1 MVGVAT
7 YRPAFDATLPVL
19 PIVVPPWNSWY
30 PWYSGW
36 GWNFGYVTYSPYA
49 GHWLWGPYGWY
60 DPWYSSG
67 FYAPPMSSTYT
78 ESYRD
83 PEPRRE
89 IGSIRLRANPESAQ
103 VYIDGAL
110 VGTVAEFSGLKNH
123 LELDGGTHKI
133 ELRADGYETYTGE
146 ITVEVGK
153 TLTERIRLKK
163 K

>member
-1 MVGVAT
+1 VAR
-7 YRPAFDATLPVL
+7 YRPGIGDPLPAL

-30 PWYSGW
+30 PWYSGV
-36 GWNFGYVTYSPYA
+36 GWNFGYVTYAPYA

-60 DPWYSSG
+60 DPWYYGSG
-67 FYAPPMSSTYT
+67 FYAPPMTGASN

-83 PEPRRE
+83 PAPARRE
-89 IGSIRLRANPESAQ
+89 VGSIRLRVNPESAQ

-110 VGTVAEFSGLKNH
+110 VGTVTEFNGLKNH
-123 LELDGGTHKI
+123 LELDGGPHTI

-146 ITVEVGK
+146 INVEVGK